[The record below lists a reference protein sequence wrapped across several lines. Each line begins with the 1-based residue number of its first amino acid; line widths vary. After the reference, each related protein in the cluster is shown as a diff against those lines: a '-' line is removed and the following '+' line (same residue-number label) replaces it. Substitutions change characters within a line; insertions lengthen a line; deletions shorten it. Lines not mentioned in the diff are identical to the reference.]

1 MKKLK
6 ILVLDCNPIIHIGLK
21 SIFKN
26 SMIFEVCAYLDTK
39 NLLIETIVEE
49 KIDLIISEI
58 DLNGSSAQDILRILK
73 KNKIDI
79 PVVIFTSLSNEV
91 KSLKLLKKGASG
103 FLTKNLKKKTIR
115 HILQEIAFSRY
126 SSGEL
131 NKFTRLK
138 NRFNFDYNTEKI
150 NSLSKR
156 ELQVLKLFFR
166 GKRNIEISEKL
177 KINQKTVNTYITR
190 IMRKLEVNSKTDL
203 FILARKSFVINYR
216 YQIHFCYYLYSSHR

>member
-26 SMIFEVCAYLDTK
+26 SMIFEVCAYSDNK
-39 NLLIETIVEE
+39 DLLIETITEE
-49 KIDLIISEI
+49 KIDFIISEI
-58 DLNGSSAQDILRILK
+58 NLNKTSVLDIFKVLK

-79 PVVIFTSLSNEV
+79 PVVIFTSPSNEN
-91 KSLKLLKKGASG
+91 KSLKFLKKGASG
-103 FLTKNLKKKTIR
+103 FLTKNLKKRTIR

-126 SSGEL
+126 RSDEL

-166 GKRNIEISEKL
+166 GKRNVEISKKL
-177 KINQKTVNTYITR
+177 NINQKTVNTYITR
-190 IMRKLEVNSKTDL
+190 IMKKLEVNSKTDL
-203 FILARKSFVINYR
+203 FVLAREHIKQPY
-216 YQIHFCYYLYSSHR
+216 

>member
-6 ILVLDCNPIIHIGLK
+6 ILVLDCDPIIHIGLK

-26 SMIFEVCAYLDTK
+26 SMIFEVCSYLESKDF
-39 NLLIETIVEE
+39 LIKTIQEE
-49 KIDLIISEI
+49 NINFIISEI
-58 DLNGSSAQDILRILK
+58 NLNGSTALDILKILK

-79 PVVIFTSLSNEV
+79 PLIIFTSILNEN
-91 KSLKLLKKGASG
+91 KSLQLLKSGASG

-115 HILQEIAFSRY
+115 YVLQEIAFSRY

-150 NSLSKR
+150 NSLSRR

-166 GKRNIEISEKL
+166 GKRNIEISIKL
-177 KINQKTVNTYITR
+177 NINQKTVNTYITR

-203 FILARKSFVINYR
+203 FILARKHIKQPY
-216 YQIHFCYYLYSSHR
+216 

>member
-26 SMIFEVCAYLDTK
+26 SMIFEVCAHLDK
-39 NLLIETIVEE
+39 KDLLIETISEE

-58 DLNGSSAQDILRILK
+58 NLNGSSALDILKILK

-79 PVVIFTSLSNEV
+79 PVVIFTSLSNEI
-91 KSLKLLKKGASG
+91 KSLKLLKTGASG

-177 KINQKTVNTYITR
+177 SINQKTVNTYITR

-203 FILARKSFVINYR
+203 FILVRKHIKQPY
-216 YQIHFCYYLYSSHR
+216 

>member
-6 ILVLDCNPIIHIGLK
+6 ILVLDCDPIIYIGLK

-26 SMIFEVCAYLDTK
+26 SLIFEVCSYHDK
-39 NLLIETIVEE
+39 KDLLIESINED
-49 KIDLIISEI
+49 KIDFIVSEI
-58 DLNGSSAQDILRILK
+58 YLNGGTASDILKILK
-73 KNKIDI
+73 KNKVDI
-79 PVVIFTSLSNEV
+79 PVVIFTSLSNES
-91 KSLKLLKKGASG
+91 KSINLLKKGASG
-103 FLTKNLKKKTIR
+103 FITKNLKKKAIR
-115 HILQEIAFSRY
+115 NVLQEIAFSRY
-126 SSGEL
+126 RSGEL

-156 ELQVLKLFFR
+156 EFQVLKLFFR

-177 KINQKTVNTYITR
+177 NINQKTVNTYITR

-203 FILARKSFVINYR
+203 FILARQHIKQPY
-216 YQIHFCYYLYSSHR
+216 

>member
-1 MKKLK
+1 LKKLK
-6 ILVLDCNPIIHIGLK
+6 ILVLDCDPIIHIGLK

-26 SMIFEVCAYLDTK
+26 SMIFEVCSYLENKD
-39 NLLIETIVEE
+39 LLIETIQEQN
-49 KIDLIISEI
+49 INFIISEI
-58 DLNGSSAQDILRILK
+58 NLNGSTALDILKILK
-73 KNKIDI
+73 KDKIDI
-79 PVVIFTSLSNEV
+79 PLIIFTSILNEN
-91 KSLKLLKKGASG
+91 KSLQLLKSGASG

-115 HILQEIAFSRY
+115 YVLQEIAFSRY

-150 NSLSKR
+150 NSLSRR

-166 GKRNIEISEKL
+166 GKRNIEISIKL
-177 KINQKTVNTYITR
+177 NINQKTVNTYITR

-203 FILARKSFVINYR
+203 FILARKHIKQPY
-216 YQIHFCYYLYSSHR
+216 

>member
-26 SMIFEVCAYLDTK
+26 SMIFEVCAYLDNK
-39 NLLIETIVEE
+39 DLLIETIGEE

-79 PVVIFTSLSNEV
+79 PVVIFTSLSNEI
-91 KSLKLLKKGASG
+91 KSLKLLKTGASG

-126 SSGEL
+126 NSGEL

-203 FILARKSFVINYR
+203 FILARKHIKQPY
-216 YQIHFCYYLYSSHR
+216 

>member
-26 SMIFEVCAYLDTK
+26 SMIFEVCAYLDNK
-39 NLLIETIVEE
+39 DLLIETISEE

-79 PVVIFTSLSNEV
+79 PVVIFTSLSNEI

-203 FILARKSFVINYR
+203 FILARKHIKQPY
-216 YQIHFCYYLYSSHR
+216 

>member
-26 SMIFEVCAYLDTK
+26 SIIFEVCAYLDNK
-39 NLLIETIVEE
+39 DLLIETISEH
-49 KIDLIISEI
+49 KIDFIISEI
-58 DLNGSSAQDILRILK
+58 NLNGSSALDILKILK

-79 PVVIFTSLSNEV
+79 PVVIFTSLSNEI
-91 KSLKLLKKGASG
+91 KLLKLLKRGASG

-138 NRFNFDYNTEKI
+138 NRFNFDYNTEKM

-203 FILARKSFVINYR
+203 FILARKHIKQPY
-216 YQIHFCYYLYSSHR
+216 

>member
-1 MKKLK
+1 
-6 ILVLDCNPIIHIGLK
+6 
-21 SIFKN
+21 
-26 SMIFEVCAYLDTK
+26 MIFEVCAYLDNK
-39 NLLIETIVEE
+39 DPLIETITEE
-49 KIDLIISEI
+49 KIDFIISEI
-58 DLNGSSAQDILRILK
+58 NLNKTSVLDIFKVLK

-79 PVVIFTSLSNEV
+79 PVVIFTSPSNEN
-91 KSLKLLKKGASG
+91 KSLKFLKTGASG
-103 FLTKNLKKKTIR
+103 FLTKNLKKRTIR

-126 SSGEL
+126 RSNEL

-166 GKRNIEISEKL
+166 GKRNVEISKKL
-177 KINQKTVNTYITR
+177 NINQKTVNTYITR

-203 FILARKSFVINYR
+203 FVLAREHIKQPY
-216 YQIHFCYYLYSSHR
+216 

>member
-1 MKKLK
+1 LKKLK
-6 ILVLDCNPIIHIGLK
+6 ILVLDCDPIIHIGLK

-26 SMIFEVCAYLDTK
+26 SMMFEVCSYLENKD
-39 NLLIETIVEE
+39 LLIETIQEQN
-49 KIDLIISEI
+49 INFIISEI
-58 DLNGSSAQDILRILK
+58 NLNGSTALDILKILK

-79 PVVIFTSLSNEV
+79 PLIIFTSILNEN
-91 KSLKLLKKGASG
+91 KSLQLLKSGASG

-115 HILQEIAFSRY
+115 YVLQEIAFSRY

-150 NSLSKR
+150 NSLSRR

-166 GKRNIEISEKL
+166 GKRNIEISIKL
-177 KINQKTVNTYITR
+177 NINQKTVNTYITR

-203 FILARKSFVINYR
+203 FILARKHIKQPY
-216 YQIHFCYYLYSSHR
+216 

>member
-6 ILVLDCNPIIHIGLK
+6 ILVLDCDPIIYIGLK

-26 SMIFEVCAYLDTK
+26 SLIFEVCSYHDK
-39 NLLIETIVEE
+39 
-49 KIDLIISEI
+49 KDLIIESINEDKIDFIVSEI
-58 DLNGSSAQDILRILK
+58 YLNGGTASDILKILK
-73 KNKIDI
+73 KNKVDI
-79 PVVIFTSLSNEV
+79 PVVIFTSLSNES
-91 KSLKLLKKGASG
+91 KSINLLKKGASG
-103 FLTKNLKKKTIR
+103 FITKNLKKKAIR
-115 HILQEIAFSRY
+115 NVLQEIAFTRY
-126 SSGEL
+126 RSGEL

-156 ELQVLKLFFR
+156 EFQVLKLFFR

-177 KINQKTVNTYITR
+177 NINQKTVNTYITR

-203 FILARKSFVINYR
+203 FILARQHIKQPY
-216 YQIHFCYYLYSSHR
+216 

>member
-26 SMIFEVCAYLDTK
+26 SMIFEVCAYLDNK
-39 NLLIETIVEE
+39 DPLIETITEE
-49 KIDLIISEI
+49 KIDFIISEI
-58 DLNGSSAQDILRILK
+58 NLNKTSVLDIFKVLK

-79 PVVIFTSLSNEV
+79 PVVIFTSPSNEN
-91 KSLKLLKKGASG
+91 KSLKFLKKGASG
-103 FLTKNLKKKTIR
+103 FLTKNLKKRTIR

-126 SSGEL
+126 RSNEL

-166 GKRNIEISEKL
+166 GKRNVEISKKL
-177 KINQKTVNTYITR
+177 NINQKTVNTYITR

-203 FILARKSFVINYR
+203 FVLAREHIKQPY
-216 YQIHFCYYLYSSHR
+216 

>member
-6 ILVLDCNPIIHIGLK
+6 ILVLDCDPIIYIGLK

-26 SMIFEVCAYLDTK
+26 SLIFEVCSYHDK
-39 NLLIETIVEE
+39 KDLLIESINED
-49 KIDLIISEI
+49 KIDFIVSEI
-58 DLNGSSAQDILRILK
+58 YFNGGTASDILKILK
-73 KNKIDI
+73 KNKVDI
-79 PVVIFTSLSNEV
+79 PVVIFTSLSNES
-91 KSLKLLKKGASG
+91 KSINLLKKGASG
-103 FLTKNLKKKTIR
+103 FITKNLKKKAIR
-115 HILQEIAFSRY
+115 NVLQEIAFTRY
-126 SSGEL
+126 RSGEL

-156 ELQVLKLFFR
+156 EFQVLKLFFR

-177 KINQKTVNTYITR
+177 NINQKTVNTYITR

-203 FILARKSFVINYR
+203 FILARQHIKQPY
-216 YQIHFCYYLYSSHR
+216 